1 MKTTYKS
8 AKTTK
13 EYKTKFAGWD
23 IIVPVGSIVNN
34 IVNNSTALG
43 YDDNYRFWQDY
54 QKVTKQ
60 LTGFDNNILDHDL
73 YYYGLN
79 IPAEYCEPYKK
90 DD

>member
-8 AKTTK
+8 AKTIK
-13 EYKTKFAGWD
+13 EYSAEFGGYN
-23 IIVPVGSIVNN
+23 IVVPVGS

-43 YDDNYRFWQDY
+43 YDDNYRSWQDY

-79 IPAEYCEPYKK
+79 IPAEYCEPYVQNN
-90 DD
+90 

>member
-8 AKTTK
+8 AKTIK
-13 EYKTKFAGWD
+13 EYSTEFGGYN
-23 IIVPVGSIVNN
+23 IVVPVGSIVNN
-34 IVNNSTALG
+34 STALG
-43 YDDNYRFWQDY
+43 CDDNYRFWQDY
-54 QKVTKQ
+54 QKTTKQ

>member
-13 EYKTKFAGWD
+13 EYKTEFKGWD

-34 IVNNSTALG
+34 STALG
-43 YDDNYRFWQDY
+43 YDDNIRFWQDY
-54 QKVTKQ
+54 RKTTEK
-60 LTGFDNNILDHDL
+60 LTGIKNSILDHDL

-79 IPAEYCEPYKK
+79 IPAEYCESYRK
-90 DD
+90 DN